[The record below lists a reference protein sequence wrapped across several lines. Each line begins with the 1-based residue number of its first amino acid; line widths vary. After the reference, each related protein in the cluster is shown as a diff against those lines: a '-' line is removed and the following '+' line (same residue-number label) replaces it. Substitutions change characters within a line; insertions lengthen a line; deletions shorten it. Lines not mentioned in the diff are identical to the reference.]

1 MQYFKETK
9 NKKMIGLWEVKLS
22 GSLATVH
29 MTNAVRDRNNN
40 VIETGPKVLKF
51 TKELDANNVYYEFN
65 KMCDDLNELWDAKY
79 ADKLHG

>member
-29 MTNAVRDRNNN
+29 ETKAV
-40 VIETGPKVLKF
+40 GPNVLKY

-65 KMCDDLNELWDAKY
+65 KMCDDLMELWDAKY